1 MMNTADIPIM
11 ILAGG
16 RGTRLM
22 EQTRD
27 VPKPMVTIGGK
38 PILLHL
44 MSCYAK
50 FGFRKFIVCLGYKGE
65 IIKDYFLDIPRH
77 TSSARLLPG
86 GRVEYEPGAGSDW
99 EIMLAET
106 GEHSLTATR
115 ILKASRYVKAD
126 TFGLTYGDGL
136 SNVDLAAELAF
147 HRAHGKIGTMLAVHP
162 PSRFGMMDLA
172 DDGRVQVFREKEKLR
187 NDYINGGFFFF
198 RRELVDRL
206 PRDENLSFESE
217 PLARLADDGELYAYR
232 HEGFW
237 ACMDTMRDREQLEA
251 IYESGSAPWA

>member
-1 MMNTADIPIM
+1 MMQTKDIPVV

-22 EQTRD
+22 EQTRS

-44 MSCYAK
+44 MGWYAK
-50 FGFRKFIVCLGYKGE
+50 FGFRRFVVCLGYKGDV
-65 IIKDYFLDIPRH
+65 IKDYFLDIPRH
-77 TSSARLLPG
+77 TASLRLMPG
-86 GRVEYEPGAGSDW
+86 GKVEYEAGEASDW
-99 EIMLAET
+99 EIVLAET

-115 ILKASRYVKAD
+115 LLKASRYVD
-126 TFGLTYGDGL
+126 TDIFALTYGDGL
-136 SNVDLAAELAF
+136 SDADLAAELAF
-147 HRAHGKIGTMLAVHP
+147 HLAHGKTGTMLAVHP
-162 PSRFGMMDLA
+162 PSRFGMMELA

-198 RRELVDRL
+198 RKELFARL
-206 PRDENLSFESE
+206 PGDENTSFEAE
-217 PLARLADDGELYAYR
+217 PLARLAADGELFAYR

-237 ACMDTMRDREQLEA
+237 ACMDTMRDRERLEE